1 MRNRYKFIIK
11 TLKNALSQGNQEK
24 KAYLVAD
31 WRASKLETRRKL
43 AAIDKIQVTIRG
55 GGETLLHMAD

>member
-11 TLKNALSQGNQEK
+11 TLKNALSQRNLEK
-24 KAYLVAD
+24 EAYLVAD

-43 AAIDKIQVTIRG
+43 AAIDKIQVTLREG
-55 GGETLLHMAD
+55 GQILLHMAD